1 MKRLF
6 IVFLSMLLVAGMS
19 EVQAQTPKTGGKAK
33 TTSSKTSKKKGK
45 KGKKDQTPAKPV
57 IDETPLPY
65 NSNDCLFA
73 VPLKPDVEFGPTTAP
88 RGGGRIME
96 VMADAAHPYMF
107 DYEHNS
113 VWYKFTVPYNG
124 DLEIAITQTNPL
136 NDYDFL
142 VYRYTNDYFSNN
154 VMQNK
159 VLPVAVNLSS
169 VDSAAAAKSAQ
180 PKGKGT
186 SKVGG
191 ATIGMSVSATE
202 TMATKKSKE
211 AFIKSIPVHKDE
223 VYYVVLDNRTSAG
236 EGHSIKVSIH
246 VDAFQPTVLFY
257 DPVARKYVD
266 VDLLVLE
273 KNTNNRE
280 VVKDPNYRSGKLKFV
295 PHFNYTL
302 YAKKP
307 GYFSIYKDFNS
318 DIFMADTMMRF
329 IMNRTEKGTVFPIN
343 DIYFEE
349 GESKLLPESDTSL
362 LNYIAMFRN
371 HPDVTF
377 LVKGYVP
384 TYGTDIEHDQQISL
398 ARAQSVKEFFVRNG
412 IEESRIT
419 VAGMTATEIKR
430 AASAV
435 LDHNKNFRDIK
446 VELIIT
452 GIFGK

>member
-1 MKRLF
+1 MKRLL
-6 IVFLSMLLVAGMS
+6 IILLSMLLVVGVGDA
-19 EVQAQTPKTGGKAK
+19 QAQTKKTSGKAK
-33 TTSSKTSKKKGK
+33 TTKTTKNQKGK
-45 KGKKDQTPAKPV
+45 KGKKDNKPTKPAIEEV
-57 IDETPLPY
+57 QLPY

-73 VPLKPDVEFGPTTAP
+73 IPLQPDVPFGPTTGP
-88 RGGGRIME
+88 RGGGRMME
-96 VMADAAHPYMF
+96 VMADAAHPNMF

-124 DLEIAITQTNPL
+124 DLEIAITQTNPQE
-136 NDYDFL
+136 DYDFL

-169 VDSAAAAKSAQ
+169 VDSATAAQSAV
-180 PKGKGT
+180 PKGKGS
-186 SKVGG
+186 SKVAG
-191 ATIGMSVSATE
+191 ATIGMSIDATDVM
-202 TMATKKSKE
+202 TTKKSK
-211 AFIKSIPVHKDE
+211 APFIKSIPVHKDE
-223 VYYVVLDNRTSAG
+223 VYYIVLDNRAG
-236 EGHSIKVSIH
+236 AGDGHTIKVSIH
-246 VDAFQPTVLFY
+246 VDAFTPTVMFY
-257 DPVARKYVD
+257 DPVARKHVE

-280 VVKDPNYRSGKLKFV
+280 VVKNPTFKGGKLKFV

-318 DIFMADTMMRF
+318 DIFMIDTMMRF

-349 GESKLLPESDTSL
+349 GESKLLPESDTAL

-384 TYGTDIEHDQQISL
+384 TYGTDIEHDQQVSL
-398 ARAQSVKEFFVRNG
+398 ARAQSVKDFFVRNG
-412 IEESRIT
+412 IEEQRIT

-435 LDHNKNFRDIK
+435 LDHHKTFRDIK

-452 GIFGK
+452 GIYGK